1 MKRYLIFAVVGPFL
15 GGFWLLL
22 TSTLTSGYWSQPISA
37 AQVGKLLTVFATT
50 LQYSYLFGFLPSLMI
65 GAVDDILFHVKRIGP
80 LLRMLL
86 VGVVAFIAAE
96 LMYGSRGPDSGVFQF
111 IMYGLVGFIPGVV
124 ASWLVHTF
132 VEETPPAAASAEP
145 KSTEP
150 KSTEPKSTEP
160 TARPPSEPTPSAA

>member
-1 MKRYLIFAVVGPFL
+1 
-15 GGFWLLL
+15 
-22 TSTLTSGYWSQPISA
+22 
-37 AQVGKLLTVFATT
+37 
-50 LQYSYLFGFLPSLMI
+50 
-65 GAVDDILFHVKRIGP
+65 
-80 LLRMLL
+80 
-86 VGVVAFIAAE
+86 VAFIAAE

-160 TARPPSEPTPSAA
+160 KSTEPKSTEPTARPPSEPTPSAA